1 MSAVGAYRGAGIG
14 AIADVYRPD
23 QRGLAIGIL
32 MVSTL
37 VGPVLGPLLG
47 GFLAEGMLAV
57 LFCCI
62 LLLLL
67 ALTCCQKKLVGDGI
81 LWMYRT

>member
-1 MSAVGAYRGAGIG
+1 MLQWMIHTCSMLHDRGVTPHVLCTAVCAVGAYRGAGIG

-37 VGPVLGPLLG
+37 VGPVIGPLLG
-47 GFLAEGMLAV
+47 GFLAEGRHPGYGA
-57 LFCCI
+57 
-62 LLLLL
+62 
-67 ALTCCQKKLVGDGI
+67 
-81 LWMYRT
+81 